1 MLKKLK
7 ELKERLTKGQ
17 NRAKRIMIGNKAVAL
32 DSKGKVATN
41 LKERWGI
48 E

>member
-7 ELKERLTKGQ
+7 ELKERLTKDQ
-17 NRAKRIMIGNKAVAL
+17 NRAKRIMMGKKAIVL
-32 DSKGKVATN
+32 DSKGKAVTN

>member
-17 NRAKRIMIGNKAVAL
+17 NRAKRIMTGKKAIVL
-32 DSKGKVATN
+32 DSKGKAVTN

>member
-7 ELKERLTKGQ
+7 ELKERLTKSQ
-17 NRAKRIMIGNKAVAL
+17 SRAKRIMMGKKAIVL
-32 DSKGKVATN
+32 DSKGKAVTN